1 MSDHPKRRGL
11 IRSED
16 YDEEPTMP
24 DPTPTP
30 SPLPERI
37 WLQDLDGDGDY
48 RGEVTWCKDKINDT
62 DTEYIRS
69 DVVNERPGLLAEIRR
84 LRFLIRDAAHY
95 VSQTDTG
102 ENEGARLLYYELM
115 DATTDKE
122 PSHGR

>member
-69 DVVNERPGLLAEIRR
+69 DVVNERPGLVERVRKLEAALERIRIMAREKTGPTAEAIEIEADNA
-84 LRFLIRDAAHY
+84 L
-95 VSQTDTG
+95 
-102 ENEGARLLYYELM
+102 
-115 DATTDKE
+115 TDKE